1 MTRFLL
7 ILTIGSLLLVGCG
20 APHFAAATSTGRR
33 PAVDARRAVEL
44 AIDQLGETEPKA
56 LLYAAWF
63 PAEPASQPAAASG
76 PATAPTTA
84 PALPAIDTHAEAQ
97 AVLAISEIARR
108 FNIPAVGL
116 RAQSLAGR
124 DVITIGGVSAL
135 AIGAPA
141 EVRAAAVP
149 IEPDR
154 RQTAHKL
161 SAALADV
168 PNLKLLMVL
177 GEMSLCFQPADDFD
191 ANAFTA
197 ALEHTLP
204 RNTLIAG
211 GNSMNDP
218 TATGL
223 AGLAGAVYLD
233 DKILPGH
240 VVGLAIGGE
249 FRLFTAS
256 GHAYD
261 AVGPTVTVTKAI
273 GPWVIELD
281 SKPAAEVYRDIAAMA
296 PDEPFSV
303 DWNHPVGLV
312 TSAEEAVPVAIINWI
327 GPEGFDRTGRDLPI
341 PAGAL
346 RFGQAIPESTALR
359 ILRGGL
365 NQPAI
370 CASASQAVTDTLAQ
384 ARVAGAQPLALL
396 VTSCCTRG
404 MRLADLAVEAEAI
417 SCAAAH
423 TEPPLP
429 LFGFYAFGQLGPLD
443 GAYQKLHHRFQQQVV
458 QAILIASP

>member
-7 ILTIGSLLLVGCG
+7 ILTIGTLLLWGCG
-20 APHFAAATSTGRR
+20 APQFAAATSTGRR

-44 AIDQLGETEPKA
+44 AIDQLGEAKPRA

-63 PAEPASQPAAASG
+63 PAEPASQPASA
-76 PATAPTTA
+76 PATAPA
-84 PALPAIDTHAEAQ
+84 MPAIDTHAEAQ
-97 AVLAISEIARR
+97 AILAISEIARR
-108 FNIPAVGL
+108 FDIPAVGL
-116 RAQSLAGR
+116 RGQSLTGR
-124 DVITIGGVSAL
+124 DVITVGGVSAL

-191 ANAFTA
+191 ANVFTA

-204 RNTLIAG
+204 RHTMIAG

-233 DKILPGH
+233 DNVLPGH

-256 GHAYD
+256 AHAYD
-261 AVGPTVTVTKAI
+261 PVGPTVTVTKTR
-273 GPWVIELD
+273 GPWVLELD

-312 TSAEEAVPVAIINWI
+312 ISAESTVPVAIVNWT
-327 GPEGFDRTGRDLPI
+327 GPKGFDRTGRDLPI

-346 RFGQAIPESTALR
+346 RFGQPIPEKTALR

-365 NQPAI
+365 SDSTI
-370 CASASQAVTDTLAQ
+370 CASASQVVSDTLAQ
-384 ARVAGAQPLALL
+384 ARDAGAEPLAML

-404 MRLADLAVEAEAI
+404 MRLADLADEAEAI
-417 SCAAAH
+417 SCAVKAH
-423 TEPPLP
+423 PVKPPVP
-429 LFGFYAFGQLGPLD
+429 LFGFYAFGQLGPL
-443 GAYQKLHHRFQQQVV
+443 GGTWQKLHHRFQQQIV